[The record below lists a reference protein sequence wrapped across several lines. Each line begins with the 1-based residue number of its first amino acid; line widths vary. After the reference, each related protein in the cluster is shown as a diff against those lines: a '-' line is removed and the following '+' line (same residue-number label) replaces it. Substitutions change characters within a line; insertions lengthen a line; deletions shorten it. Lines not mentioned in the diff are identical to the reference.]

1 MANGYEVEGEEWRTC
16 CRLLSCWAAS
26 ACSLQSSSSCS
37 TCRLSWTLVASKA
50 AYRETSSSALL
61 CRPYGVNP
69 IEEPKGGKKRKRN
82 WKWEK
87 TKTVELVHGS
97 REREKRSF
105 ALNPPSSLS
114 LPTSFVRP
122 PTPVPL
128 QSIQTHTRTQTAM
141 LRENQRTNQKK

>member
-1 MANGYEVEGEEWRTC
+1 MKLKEKNGEPVAVYWAAGRLRLAP
-16 CRLLSCWAAS
+16 CRAAPAAPLAAS
-26 ACSLQSSSSCS
+26 AGRWSLPKPRIGKRPVRRFSADPTESIQS
-37 TCRLSWTLVASKA
+37 R
-50 AYRETSSSALL
+50 
-61 CRPYGVNP
+61 NQ
-69 IEEPKGGKKRKRN
+69 KGEKKRKRN